1 VDRGL
6 TGGSKTT
13 WDELVWRGEPLSKGP
28 RSAPES
34 EWITLPVEFSV
45 PSDAPSTDSANPDD
59 KIVWQLRALATLPG
73 S

>member
-1 VDRGL
+1 MDRGL

-34 EWITLPVEFSV
+34 EWITLPVEFSYRPMPQARIRPTQMTKSSGNCV
-45 PSDAPSTDSANPDD
+45 
-59 KIVWQLRALATLPG
+59 R
-73 S
+73 